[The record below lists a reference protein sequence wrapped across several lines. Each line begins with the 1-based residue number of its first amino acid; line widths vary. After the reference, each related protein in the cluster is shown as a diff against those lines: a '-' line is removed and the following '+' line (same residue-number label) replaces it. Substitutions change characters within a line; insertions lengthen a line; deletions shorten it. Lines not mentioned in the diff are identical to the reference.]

1 MIQTKQKCFLG
12 ILEQTALIVGQFLTI
27 EKITPKSLTILNIQA
42 KSQLQV
48 AQSKI
53 VTGFKSLWTKI
64 GLKSSRQ
71 SWSMPKMA
79 MRKSLMT

>member
-12 ILEQTALIVGQFLTI
+12 ILEQTALIMGQFWTI
-27 EKITPKSLTILNIQA
+27 EKITPKSLTCILNIQA

-53 VTGFKSLWTKI
+53 VTGSKSLWTKI
-64 GLKSSRQ
+64 ELKNSKQ

-79 MRKSLMT
+79 MRK